1 MLALVAG
8 QGGLPP
14 HLARVLAD
22 RGEPPLIC
30 EMAPFS
36 SEVAGGFQRLS
47 FRLET
52 LGRFLATLVERG
64 VTQVCLAGAVRR
76 PEVDPTRI
84 DALTAP
90 LVPRLTAAM
99 ALGDDGTLREIIAII
114 EDHGL
119 AVVGAHQVDPDLVPP
134 EGLVCGTLPA
144 GIEADQAAARAALA
158 EMGRADR
165 GQAVV
170 VAGGRVIAREDAR
183 GTAAMLADLAGGT
196 PPPLNAEDAWDT
208 LASPFTA
215 VADWFTGQ
223 QPPRP
228 DPAGGVLFKAPKPG
242 QELRA
247 DMPLIGPE
255 TADQVV
261 RAGLAGIVV
270 QAGGVMVLDRPRVI
284 ARLAQAGLFLQVAP

>member
-22 RGEPPLIC
+22 QGAAPMIC
-30 EMAPFS
+30 EMEQFP
-36 SEVAGGFQRLS
+36 SEVAGDLPRLI

-52 LGRFLATLVERG
+52 LGSVLATLVDRG
-64 VTQVCLAGAVRR
+64 VTQVCLAGAVQR
-76 PEVDPTRI
+76 PQVDPARI
-84 DALTAP
+84 DAATTP

-99 ALGDDGTLREIIAII
+99 ARGDDGTLREIIAII
-114 EDHGL
+114 EEHGL
-119 AVVGAHQVDPDLVPP
+119 TVVGAHQIDPDLLPS
-134 EGLVCGTLPA
+134 EGIHCGRLPDA
-144 GIEADQAAARAALA
+144 IANDQAAARAALDQ
-158 EMGRADR
+158 MGRDDQ

-170 VAGGRVIAREDAR
+170 VARGDVIAREDAR
-183 GTAAMLADLAGGT
+183 GTAAMLDDLATGT
-196 PPPLNAEDAWDT
+196 PPPPEEDAWDT

-215 VADWFTGQ
+215 MADWFTGQ

-247 DMPLIGPE
+247 DMPLIGPD
-255 TADQVV
+255 TADRVV
-261 RAGLAGIVV
+261 RAGLAGIAV
-270 QAGGVMVLDRPRVI
+270 QAGGVLVLDRVRVVETLE
-284 ARLAQAGLFLQVAP
+284 AAGRFLWVMP